1 MRKIAALA
9 LMALL
14 LTMVVFAS
22 AQQGE
27 KMKMADPAEELA
39 KSIAT
44 GKELFNDKSL
54 GTSGKTCNSCH
65 MMGGTKGAKMGEMT
79 IKPFDDLGSKYP
91 NYFMMGKKVMTLSQ
105 VVNFC
110 VVKPLKGEALK
121 WDDQKL
127 TDLTAYVASVKVT
140 KKD

>member
-1 MRKIAALA
+1 MRKTAALA

-14 LTMVVFAS
+14 LTVVVFAS

-39 KSIAT
+39 KSIAR

-65 MMGGTKGAKMGEMT
+65 MAGGTKAAKMGEMT

-110 VVKPLKGEALK
+110 VVTPLKGEALK
-121 WDDQKL
+121 LDDQKL
-127 TDLTAYVASVKVT
+127 TDLTAFVASVKAT

>member
-1 MRKIAALA
+1 MRKTAALA

-14 LTMVVFAS
+14 LVMVVFAF

-39 KSIAT
+39 KSVER
-44 GKELFNDKSL
+44 GEKLFYDENL
-54 GTSGKTCNSCH
+54 GTNKKTCNSCH
-65 MMGGTKGAKMGEMT
+65 MGGGTKATKMGGMT

-91 NYFMMGKKVMTLSQ
+91 KYFMMGKKVMTLSQ

-110 VVKPLKGEALK
+110 VVTPLKGEALK
-121 WDDQKL
+121 CDDQKL
-127 TDLTAYVASVKVT
+127 TDLTAFVASVKAT